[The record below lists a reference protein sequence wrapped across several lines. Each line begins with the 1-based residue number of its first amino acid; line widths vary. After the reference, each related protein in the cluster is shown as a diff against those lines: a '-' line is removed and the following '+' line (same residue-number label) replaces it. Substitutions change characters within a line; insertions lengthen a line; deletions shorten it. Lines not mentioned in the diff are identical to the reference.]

1 MLAGKIITGAGMIA
15 AVAIVFYLT
24 DMPGWAY
31 AFPAADTKARLDE
44 LAAAKGMGTSKYV
57 RAIIDRHLADLDGH

>member
-1 MLAGKIITGAGMIA
+1 
-15 AVAIVFYLT
+15 
-24 DMPGWAY
+24 MPGWAY